1 MFVIFKRNAWHQV
14 FLCYS
19 SPEEHPFI
27 QQSEKEYLRNEMT
40 HLKRGDELP
49 STPWKAIFTSVP
61 VIASVLA
68 QIGHDW
74 GFYIIVTDLPKYLKD
89 VLDISVKDN
98 GLFSSLPFIAMWIL
112 SIGSGVLCDYAINK
126 NYMSVTNARKWLT
139 GIGNCS

>member
-1 MFVIFKRNAWHQV
+1 
-14 FLCYS
+14 
-19 SPEEHPFI
+19 
-27 QQSEKEYLRNEMT
+27 MT

-49 STPWKAIFTSVP
+49 PTPWKAIFMSVP

-89 VLDISVKDN
+89 VLDISVEDN
-98 GLFSSLPFIAMWIL
+98 GMFSSLPFIAMWIL
-112 SIGSGVLCDYAINK
+112 SIGSGVLCDWAINK

-139 GIGNCS
+139 GIGNNCLWDS